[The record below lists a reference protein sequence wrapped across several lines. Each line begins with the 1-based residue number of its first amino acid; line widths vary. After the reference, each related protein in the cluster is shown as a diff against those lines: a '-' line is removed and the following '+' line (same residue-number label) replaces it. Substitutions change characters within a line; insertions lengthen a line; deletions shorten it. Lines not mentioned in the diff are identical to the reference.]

1 MAAPPRRWAGYALLT
16 AGLLLL
22 FDTYTFIKTD
32 WSPLQ
37 IPMSVPVELMF
48 GYLLVLA
55 GICTFI
61 APTLLNAVSEIA
73 PDASM
78 KLGQNLAYNSVE
90 AGRRKRLPL
99 KDRFCVLP
107 NRGLI
112 SIVFLILLVPMF
124 QSIMEPGSKGI
135 YLRLFL
141 QRIPF
146 DEKCL
151 SGAVVV
157 TVKEHNGA
165 IRIRLN
171 GTEIQL
177 ENLQQALASQ
187 LSHRA
192 DWEVFVQGD
201 ENIELSDLMPA
212 IEIIRSLRAK
222 AIILTPALK
231 KQLMDGCTRKLQ
243 VD

>member
-1 MAAPPRRWAGYALLT
+1 M
-16 AGLLLL
+16 
-22 FDTYTFIKTD
+22 
-32 WSPLQ
+32 
-37 IPMSVPVELMF
+37 
-48 GYLLVLA
+48 
-55 GICTFI
+55 
-61 APTLLNAVSEIA
+61 
-73 PDASM
+73 
-78 KLGQNLAYNSVE
+78 
-90 AGRRKRLPL
+90 
-99 KDRFCVLP
+99 
-107 NRGLI
+107 
-112 SIVFLILLVPMF
+112 
-124 QSIMEPGSKGI
+124 
-135 YLRLFL
+135 
-141 QRIPF
+141 
-146 DEKCL
+146 
-151 SGAVVV
+151 V

-177 ENLQQALASQ
+177 ENLQQALENQ

-222 AIILTPALK
+222 AIILTPVLK